1 MPIFMSSKHQK
12 RNTIS
17 VDVWRF
23 LRAMKQYVPEQVEVF
38 TPSSLRKTKMKYRNF
53 HLCVT
58 CTLVFFCLGS
68 VFEQRPRGSARYDK
82 AHLVRRILGK
92 NLLLIQS
99 RSIYF
104 RHDYPMC
111 VQSCLIGRRNHV
123 YKREIMYFNKR
134 RKVQMIQGP
143 KIERKAYMRVL
154 RREVDDRPILV
165 VDAFMGRNETDPKV
179 SGRYDIFF
187 ASEVCFVMGTPV
199 VDPSTVRYR
208 ADRRQAGNSACLLWR
223 IAGAAEQDRVP
234 CRRAFEKYCRHYH
247 GYKFVYR
254 GDICMTITHTEQFM
268 CAIQ

>member
-82 AHLVRRILGK
+82 AHLVRR
-92 NLLLIQS
+92 
-99 RSIYF
+99 
-104 RHDYPMC
+104 
-111 VQSCLIGRRNHV
+111 
-123 YKREIMYFNKR
+123 
-134 RKVQMIQGP
+134 VQMIQGP